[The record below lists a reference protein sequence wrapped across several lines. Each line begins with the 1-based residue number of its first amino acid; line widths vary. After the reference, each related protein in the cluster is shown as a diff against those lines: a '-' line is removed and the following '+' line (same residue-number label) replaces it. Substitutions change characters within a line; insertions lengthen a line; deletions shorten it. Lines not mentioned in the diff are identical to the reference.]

1 MDTVLEIFRDHAHAL
16 LPGFNG
22 ETGGTVVDL
31 GANEG
36 YYTLRMKLLNPTI
49 QVLAVEPIAEN
60 TEVFRNNM
68 AANGIEGVTLCETA
82 ITHQNGTTRIE
93 TLPHVG
99 TVAST
104 DMLAFPRPWIRPE
117 EIRRR
122 TVPTMTLETLLETY
136 EVATAEILK
145 VDVEG
150 SEVDI
155 LSNSGAAL
163 RRFRRVVVECHG
175 SVAREATRKI
185 MESEGFATL
194 HVEPQR
200 SGDLYLLRQ

>member
-1 MDTVLEIFRDHAHAL
+1 MDTVLEIFRDHAHAV
-16 LPGFNG
+16 LPGFSG
-22 ETGGTVVDL
+22 ELGGTVVDL

-36 YYTLRMKLLNPTI
+36 YYALRLKLLNPTI
-49 QVLAVEPIAEN
+49 QVLAAEPVPENAEG
-60 TEVFRNNM
+60 FRENM
-68 AANGIEGVTLCETA
+68 ATNGIDDVTLCETA

-104 DMLAFPRPWIRPE
+104 NMRAFPRPWIKPS
-117 EIRRR
+117 EIRTR
-122 TVPTMTLETLLETY
+122 TVPTMTLEALLDNHSVT
-136 EVATAEILK
+136 TAEILK

-155 LSNSGAAL
+155 LTSSAAAL

-175 SVAREATRKI
+175 AAARQATRTI

-194 HVEPQR
+194 HAEPKR
-200 SGDLYLLRQ
+200 SGDLYFLRQ